1 MSGLT
6 LRDIREQL
14 AASLDD
20 RIAGFTV
27 RAYPGDGVNGQCI
40 FIYPGSG
47 NYVDYWE
54 SYGASGLS
62 AVHLQLQIRTTAA
75 DDASAQ
81 MVIDE
86 LLSSGAGNGRS
97 LIDAL
102 RSNKTLDGTVADV
115 MPGSPQMAQFGPDG
129 PFGAVVPVDVYVN
142 KIGGP
147 A

>member
-14 AASLDD
+14 AASLNDK
-20 RIAGFTV
+20 ISGFTV
-27 RAYPGDGVNGQCI
+27 RAYPGDGVSGQCI
-40 FIYPGSG
+40 FIWPGAD

-54 SYGASGLS
+54 SYGASGL
-62 AVHLQLQIRTTAA
+62 ATVHLQLQIRTTAA

-81 MVIDE
+81 IVIDE
-86 LLSSGAGNGRS
+86 LLSSGSGNGRS
-97 LIDAL
+97 LIDAI
-102 RSNKTLDGTVADV
+102 RSNKTLGGQVADV
-115 MPGSPQMAQFGPDG
+115 MPGASQMAQFGPDG

-147 A
+147 V